1 MTSSAGSIAL
11 KYTEAS
17 YTIPDSEK
25 PVRAK
30 FRLKLD
36 LGNNEGFGSIN
47 PTSNSSPLMRRH
59 CEILSNVNQAIDSRA
74 RETITSTATT
84 KKS

>member
-1 MTSSAGSIAL
+1 MTSSTGSIAL

-30 FRLKLD
+30 FKLKLD
-36 LGNNEGFGSIN
+36 LGNDGDFGSEK
-47 PTSNSSPLMRRH
+47 PTSNSSPLMQRLF
-59 CEILSNVNQAIDSRA
+59 EQTLNVQQALASRS
-74 RETITSTATT
+74 RETITFTAT
-84 KKS
+84 KKG

>member
-1 MTSSAGSIAL
+1 MTSSAGSI

-17 YTIPDSEK
+17 YAVPDSEK
-25 PVRAK
+25 PVKAK

-36 LGNNEGFGSIN
+36 LGNNDGFGSEK
-47 PTSNSSPLMRRH
+47 PTSNSSPLMRRLF
-59 CEILSNVNQAIDSRA
+59 EQTLNVQQALASRS
-74 RETITSTATT
+74 RETITSSVS

>member
-1 MTSSAGSIAL
+1 MTSSAGSMAL
-11 KYTEAS
+11 KYREPS
-17 YTIPDSEK
+17 YTTPDSEK

-36 LGNNEGFGSIN
+36 LGNNEDFGSIN
-47 PTSNSSPLMRRH
+47 PTSNSSPLMRRLF
-59 CEILSNVNQAIDSRA
+59 EQTLNVQQALASRS
-74 RETITSTATT
+74 RETITFTAS